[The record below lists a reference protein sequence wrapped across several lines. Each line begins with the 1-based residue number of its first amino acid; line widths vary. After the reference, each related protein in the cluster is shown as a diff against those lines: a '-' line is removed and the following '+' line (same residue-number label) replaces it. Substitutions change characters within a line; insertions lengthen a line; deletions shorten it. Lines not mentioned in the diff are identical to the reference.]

1 MRLKLLLAA
10 AAAAMTLTGC
20 AADVDVSEKSYLRA
34 AAVDGDKITLSF
46 FAEEDEVLTVTAA
59 SPDEAKSAAE
69 LATGKQIFT
78 GYTELIVLGDCDSRE
93 TLSFMLREW
102 KVSPSCIVA
111 CPKGSGEKLLAERTA
126 EELEGAVK
134 AAQKQELAGECD
146 VITALGGLL
155 NGKGTAN
162 VPMLSEK
169 GFCGTAELR

>member
-1 MRLKLLLAA
+1 MKLRLLAA

-20 AADVDVSEKSYLRA
+20 AADVDVSKKSYLRA
-34 AAVDGDKITLSF
+34 AAVDGESITFSF
-46 FAEEDEVLTVTAA
+46 FAEEDEVMTVTAD
-59 SPDEAKSAAE
+59 SPEKAKSAAE
-69 LATGKQIFT
+69 LAAGKEIFT

-111 CPKGSGEKLLAERTA
+111 CPKGSGEELLSARTA

-155 NGKGTAN
+155 NGKGTVD
-162 VPMLSEK
+162 VPILSEK
-169 GFCGTAELR
+169 GFCGTVALE